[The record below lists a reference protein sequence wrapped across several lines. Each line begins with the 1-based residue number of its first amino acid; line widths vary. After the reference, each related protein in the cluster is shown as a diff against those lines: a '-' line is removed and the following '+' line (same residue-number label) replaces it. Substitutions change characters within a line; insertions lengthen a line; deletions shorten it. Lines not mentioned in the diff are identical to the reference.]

1 MLEILLLVY
10 LTRKLKA
17 IALAKHRSASWA
29 ALAVLGWAGGE
40 IGGFLLGAGS
50 DDPFA
55 AYAFALLGAVV
66 GAFIAY
72 RVVAALPELPEDPDF
87 PTARVV

>member
-1 MLEILLLVY
+1 MVEILLLIY

-17 IALAKHRSASWA
+17 VALSKNRNPGWA
-29 ALAVLGWAGGE
+29 ALAVVGWVGGE
-40 IGGFLLGAGS
+40 LSGLFLAAGS
-50 DDPFA
+50 GDA
-55 AYAFALLGAVV
+55 ALMYACALFGAAV

-72 RVVAALPELPEDPDF
+72 RVVAALSTLPADPDF